1 MWSGSF
7 AASARGGSM
16 PLNVYTGLMRSGKSY
31 EVVSEVIVPA
41 IRAGRNVVTNVDG
54 ISEVKIHEYL
64 RRKYSDDDHTKYGR
78 VVHVTN
84 AQVFDDKFFPYY
96 DDEKNA
102 HTDTTVQPGDLVAI
116 DEAWRFWGK
125 GMKIKKNHQSFVLEH
140 GHFTNAVTS
149 VACDLVL
156 MIQDMGTLHPFLRN
170 VIAFSFRTNKKV
182 ALGLAKVYS
191 LNMWEGKSLTK
202 ANHIGQWTR
211 KYNAEIF
218 PLYSSF
224 KGGAQ
229 GVMVN
234 VDKRQNVFR
243 NWKVWMPFVA
253 CFLVIGFAV
262 PKVYRFFHPV
272 DEKAAQK
279 AVNPAEGG
287 SRLSGVVSPASQSVV
302 ASKPLYSEVWRI
314 CGRFSAQSGAW
325 VVVCNAQG
333 VARLESPS
341 VFNNVGLAQVGDIEG
356 AKVTSWSG
364 SAAPKQSAPAA
375 SVQASA
381 PGALGEIRK

>member
-1 MWSGSF
+1 
-7 AASARGGSM
+7 M

-41 IRAGRNVVTNVDG
+41 IRGGRNVVTNVDG
-54 ISEVKIHEYL
+54 ISQEKIHEYL
-64 RRKYSDDDHTKYGR
+64 KRKYPDDDETKYGK

-84 AQVFDDKFFPYY
+84 AEVFDDKFFPYY

-125 GMKIKKNHQSFVLEH
+125 GMKIKKNHQSFILEH
-140 GHFTNAVTS
+140 GHFTHSVTN
-149 VACDLVL
+149 VACDIVL
-156 MIQDMGTLHPFLRN
+156 MIQDMGTLHTFLRN

-202 ANHIGQWTR
+202 GNHIGQWTR
-211 KYNAEIF
+211 KYKPEIF

-224 KGGAQ
+224 KGGAE

-243 NWKVWMPFVA
+243 NWKVWMPFVL
-253 CFLVIGFAV
+253 CFVVIGLAV
-262 PKVYRFFHPV
+262 PKVYHFFHPV
-272 DEKAAQK
+272 EAKAAQR
-279 AVNPAEGG
+279 ASESPAGG
-287 SRLSGVVSPASQSVV
+287 SGVVGGVSGQAQAAN
-302 ASKPLYSEVWRI
+302 ASKPLFSDVWRI
-314 CGRFSAQSGAW
+314 CGSFYAKSQNW

-333 VARLESPS
+333 ATRVESPS
-341 VFNNVGLAQVGDIEG
+341 VFRNVGLAQIGDIDG
-356 AKVTSWSG
+356 AKVTMWSG
-364 SAAPKQSAPAA
+364 PAVSKQAAPAA
-375 SVQASA
+375 PVQPAAS
-381 PGALGEIRK
+381 GALGEIRK

>member
-1 MWSGSF
+1 
-7 AASARGGSM
+7 M

-41 IRAGRNVVTNVDG
+41 IRSGRNVVTNVDG
-54 ISEVKIHEYL
+54 ISEEKIHVYL
-64 RRKYSDDDHTKYGR
+64 KGKHPDDEPDKYGK

-125 GMKIKKNHQSFVLEH
+125 GMKIKKPHQSFVLEH
-140 GHFTNAVTS
+140 GHFTHPVTN
-149 VACDLVL
+149 VACDIVL
-156 MIQDMGTLHPFLRN
+156 MIQDMGTLHTFLRN

-182 ALGLAKVYS
+182 SLGLAKVYS

-211 KYNAEIF
+211 KYNPEIF

-243 NWKVWMPFVA
+243 NWKVWLPFVL
-253 CFLVIGFAV
+253 CFLVIGVAV
-262 PKVYRFFHPV
+262 PKVYHFFHPV
-272 DEKAAQK
+272 EVKPVQK
-279 AVNPAEGG
+279 SAEGAVAVAG
-287 SRLSGVVSPASQSVV
+287 AAGGANARAQAVAS
-302 ASKPLYSEVWRI
+302 SKPLYSDDWRI
-314 CGRFSAQSGAW
+314 CGSFYAQSKTW

-333 VARLESPS
+333 VTRVESPS
-341 VFNNVGLAQVGDIEG
+341 MFQNAGLAQIGDIDG
-356 AKVTSWSG
+356 AKVTMWSG
-364 SAAPKQSAPAA
+364 ASAFKQSVPAAPVQPA
-375 SVQASA
+375 A